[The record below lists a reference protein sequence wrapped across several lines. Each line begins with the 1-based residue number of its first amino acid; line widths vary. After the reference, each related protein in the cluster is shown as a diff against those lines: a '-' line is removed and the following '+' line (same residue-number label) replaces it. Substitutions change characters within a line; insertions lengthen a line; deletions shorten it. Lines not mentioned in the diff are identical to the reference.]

1 MEMSSVN
8 QQQIASV
15 QQALSTMTLDQSMNR
30 SGATMSKLME
40 GMQEMSQ
47 EIQQVQNNATGQG
60 SQAVHV
66 DFRV

>member
-1 MEMSSVN
+1 
-8 QQQIASV
+8 
-15 QQALSTMTLDQSMNR
+15 MTLDQSMNR

-40 GMQEMSQ
+40 GMLEMSQ

>member
-8 QQQIASV
+8 QQQMASV

-30 SGATMSKLME
+30 SEATMDKLME

>member
-1 MEMSSVN
+1 MSSIN

-15 QQALSTMTLDQSMNR
+15 QQALSIMTLDQSMNR
-30 SGATMSKLME
+30 SEATMDKLME

-60 SQAVHV
+60 SQAVHF